1 VLVHGD
7 VDKFE
12 IEEEDSGD
20 PSVDGGIW
28 LYIWVAKHT
37 SDVACIHFNYE
48 VADADNVET
57 LHP

>member
-1 VLVHGD
+1 MLVCGD
-7 VDKFE
+7 VDKFK
-12 IEEEDSGD
+12 IEEEDGSD

-37 SDVACIHFNYE
+37 SDVTCIHFNYE
-48 VADADNVET
+48 VTDADDVEM

>member
-1 VLVHGD
+1 